1 MDLHFWLSL
10 ITAWGIFCLAVWLP
24 GPNTFLAASIG
35 IKGSIQKVF
44 ITSLGIAVGSSFW
57 CFLATTGISILFSQ
71 NIGLGFVF
79 LKILASVYMIYLSYQ
94 SLRQYLYSQD
104 DFIKNREFSSN
115 KEYFLK
121 GLFITMTNPKAFAFW
136 SALGALKFQD
146 PLSFNQAAIFSLVTY
161 ILSALSYT
169 LMGYVF
175 TIGNIS
181 GYLNKP
187 KSLVNL
193 IFALLFLF
201 VGIEI
206 WILT

>member
-1 MDLHFWLSL
+1 MDVQFWYSL

-35 IKGSIQKVF
+35 IRGSIQKVF
-44 ITSLGIAVGSSFW
+44 ITSLGIAVGSAFW

-71 NIGLGFVF
+71 NLGLGFIG
-79 LKILASVYMIYLSYQ
+79 LKILASTYMLYLSYQ
-94 SLRQYLYSQD
+94 SFKQFFHSKE
-104 DFIKNREFSSN
+104 DFIKNTTFSNN
-115 KEYFLK
+115 KEYFFK

-146 PLSFNQAAIFSLVTY
+146 PLSFNEAAIFSLGTY
-161 ILSALSYT
+161 ILSTLSYT
-169 LMGYVF
+169 FMGYIF

-181 GYLNKP
+181 NYLNRP
-187 KSLVNL
+187 RSLVNL
-193 IFALLFLF
+193 IFSILFLF

>member
-1 MDLHFWLSL
+1 MSNF
-10 ITAWGIFCLAVWLP
+10 
-24 GPNTFLAASIG
+24 
-35 IKGSIQKVF
+35 
-44 ITSLGIAVGSSFW
+44 
-57 CFLATTGISILFSQ
+57 ILFSQ

-146 PLSFNQAAIFSLVTY
+146 PLSLDQAAIFSLGTY
-161 ILSALSYT
+161 VLSALSYT
-169 LMGYVF
+169 FMGYIF

-181 GYLNKP
+181 NYLNKP
-187 KSLVNL
+187 RSLVNL
-193 IFALLFLF
+193 IFSILFLF